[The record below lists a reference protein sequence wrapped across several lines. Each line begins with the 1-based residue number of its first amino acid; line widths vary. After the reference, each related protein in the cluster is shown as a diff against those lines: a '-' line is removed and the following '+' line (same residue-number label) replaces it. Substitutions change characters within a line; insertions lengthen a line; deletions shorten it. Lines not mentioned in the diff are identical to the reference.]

1 MKLEPLTYEQCEQ
14 VRLWRNAEMEC
25 WRTSQMLTRDMQEK
39 FYDSL
44 SERDTDKRYWAIIDD
59 KKRTQYFDG
68 TVLIG
73 MGGINNIQWENRI
86 GEITLIIDPA
96 RRKDGMG
103 EKAVELLLDQA
114 FNYLNL
120 KTVKGECYKC
130 NPAWDFWEK
139 LTRKYTYKGVDKP
152 RASGFEKVPNRK
164 YFDGKYWWSL
174 KFFIDKDDFNKIHNS
189 K

>member
-1 MKLEPLTYEQCEQ
+1 MKLKPLTLSQCEQ

-44 SERDTDKRYWAIIDD
+44 SERGTDKRYWAIIDD
-59 KKRTQYFDG
+59 EKRTQYFDG
-68 TVLIG
+68 NAFVG

-96 RRKDGMG
+96 RRKDGIG

-114 FNYLNL
+114 FNCLNL
-120 KTVKGECYKC
+120 QTVCGECYEC
-130 NPAWDFWEK
+130 NANVEFWEK
-139 LTRKYTYKGVDKP
+139 ITEKYGINEGYITTLT
-152 RASGFEKVPNRK
+152 NRK
-164 YFDGKYWWSL
+164 YWQGKYYNSTH
-174 KFFIDKDDFNKIHNS
+174 FAIDKYDFNKIHNS

>member
-96 RRKDGMG
+96 RRKDGIG

-120 KTVKGECYKC
+120 QTVCGECYRC
-130 NPAWDFWEK
+130 NPAVRFWETLNNAF
-139 LTRKYTYKGVDKP
+139 LTELPSRKYWKGQYY
-152 RASGFEKVPNRK
+152 SSL
-164 YFDGKYWWSL
+164 YFC
-174 KFFIDKDDFNKIHNS
+174 IDKYDFNKIHNS
-189 K
+189 KQQESQS